1 MQPFV
6 FKTVAGLMV
15 GAGIVKQIAAETA
28 RLGRHAFLVTG
39 RSTRRAE
46 NLRRDLVAGDIVCT
60 LYQVTREP
68 DLESVSTGA
77 RTARQAKCD
86 VVIGIGGGSVMDTAK
101 AIAALI
107 TNQRPLLDYLEV
119 IGKARPLDR
128 EPVPCIAVPTT
139 AGTGSEVTRNAVI
152 RSPQHRVKVS
162 LRSPGMLPD
171 LALVD
176 PELTLSLPPEL
187 TAATGFDALTQL
199 IEAFVSIRANP
210 LTDGFC
216 REGLARCARALKT
229 VYHQGDN
236 LAARTDMAIA
246 SLFSGLALA
255 NAGLG
260 AVHGIAGPLGG
271 LRTAPHGAVCARL
284 LPVVTAANIA
294 ELEKTAPKSP
304 FLARYQETARLLT
317 GNREAGPRDGTAWLR
332 ATMRELNIP
341 LLTHW
346 GLTSAEKTDLAE
358 SALRA
363 SSMRGNPVRL
373 DRQALEDI
381 ISKALHG
388 DD

>member
-1 MQPFV
+1 MQPFE
-6 FKTVAGLMV
+6 FKTAARLVF
-15 GAGIVKQIAAETA
+15 GAGTAEHIAKETA
-28 RLGRHAFLVTG
+28 QLGRHALLVTG
-39 RSTRRAE
+39 GAASRTAK
-46 NLRRDLVAGDIVCT
+46 LRQDLTARDIACT
-60 LYQVTREP
+60 VYQVSREP
-68 DLESVSTGA
+68 DLELVSVGA
-77 RTARQAKCD
+77 QVARDKTCD
-86 VVIGIGGGSVMDTAK
+86 VVIGIGGGSVMDAAK
-101 AIAALI
+101 AIAALM

-119 IGKARPLDR
+119 IGKARPLER

-210 LTDGFC
+210 ITDGFC

-229 VYHQGDN
+229 AYHQGDN

-271 LRTAPHGAVCARL
+271 MRTAPHGAVCARL
-284 LPVVTAANIA
+284 LPVVTAANVA
-294 ELEKTAPKSP
+294 ELERTAPESP
-304 FLARYQETARLLT
+304 FLARYRETARLLT
-317 GNREAGPRDGTAWLR
+317 GNREAGPRDAIAWLR

-341 LLTHW
+341 LLTRW
-346 GLTSAEKTDLAE
+346 GLTPAERTDLAA

-363 SSMRGNPVRL
+363 SSMRGNPVGL